1 MVVDCFAALGTDYLT
16 VEYLVYFLKVHQSAV
31 FKEFERHCLRLLD
44 IGEFFAEH
52 VDEPVL

>member
-1 MVVDCFAALGTDYLT
+1 MVVDCFAALWTDYLT

-31 FKEFERHCLRLLD
+31 FKELERHCLGLLD